1 MAADY
6 RRSLLTTGLEPT
18 RLDWTAQYTKSGD
31 TLATLSQVYGVSA
44 KSIVEQNGIAW
55 SPSLADAK
63 QLLRDLNISS
73 AGLSDSDIKKLAR
86 VNEINHWVLSRNGA
100 CLPFD
105 PGASLFGKKMYPC
118 AGGGYAVFTDQS
130 QIFLP
135 PSGRKALPPSSPSRS
150 PGALLSTLTPP
161 PDSPMLLYGGI
172 ALGVVGFLYFY
183 NKQKG

>member
-1 MAADY
+1 MEPLSTEW
-6 RRSLLTTGLEPT
+6 SL
-18 RLDWTAQYTKSGD
+18 QYTKSGD
-31 TLATLSQVYGVSA
+31 TLAILAQAYGLSA
-44 KSIVEQNGIAW
+44 KTIVEQNGVAW
-55 SPSLADAK
+55 SPSLGVAK
-63 QLLRDLNISS
+63 QYLSEFGISY
-73 AGLSDSDIKKLAR
+73 GGVSDSDIKKLAR
-86 VNEINHWVLSRNGA
+86 VNAINHWVLSANGR

-105 PGASLFGKKMYPC
+105 PGASLLGRKMYPC

-135 PSGRKALPPSSPSRS
+135 HAARKPLPPSSPSRS